1 MQCLSGNA
9 IVHKKTLFFGP
20 EQKYYYFVQKNC
32 IFWGPCRNI
41 TIQEPGGAGFSCRA
55 IFGVCADIFIFG
67 EIFTSD
73 MYPTPKKC
81 TRTPLGVADAVL
93 IFEINKGA
101 AAAGNEFNQS
111 ECTSLNINQLPADLL
126 LLTIQFFQLSTA
138 ATPTSVQ
145 TLILVAK

>member
-1 MQCLSGNA
+1 
-9 IVHKKTLFFGP
+9 
-20 EQKYYYFVQKNC
+20 
-32 IFWGPCRNI
+32 
-41 TIQEPGGAGFSCRA
+41 
-55 IFGVCADIFIFG
+55 
-67 EIFTSD
+67 

-126 LLTIQFFQLSTA
+126 LLTMQCFPIINSGHPNISTN
-138 ATPTSVQ
+138 SCSRGKM
-145 TLILVAK
+145 I